1 MPAFKILVFL
11 DVWLV
16 GKSEVFTPANK
27 TNNNAVE
34 TSNVAVATF
43 QN

>member
-1 MPAFKILVFL
+1 MPTFKILVFR
-11 DVWLV
+11 DVSLV

-27 TNNNAVE
+27 PNNNAVE
-34 TSNVAVATF
+34 TTNVAVATF